1 MSSIFLYCIFTF
13 LLPLQARLAKQKVYI
28 HIFVSTSLN
37 KTEIVKFTTGRVIDL
52 VSNDVQRLEDHTV
65 LWGISAL
72 LDFFL
77 LVPIIVVLL
86 VYFIGWQALMGVT
99 CLFLLVPYFTGLS
112 YVFAVLRL
120 KTAASSDKRISLLN
134 QVISG
139 IRAIKTQALEDKFR
153 EKIKSV
159 RR

>member
-1 MSSIFLYCIFTF
+1 M
-13 LLPLQARLAKQKVYI
+13 
-28 HIFVSTSLN
+28 LN
-37 KTEIVKFTTGRVIDL
+37 KTELLKFTTGRVIDL
-52 VSNDVQRLEDHTV
+52 VSNDVQRLEDHAV
-65 LWGISAL
+65 MMDFSAF

-77 LVPIIVVLL
+77 LLPIIVVLL

-99 CLFLLVPYFTGLS
+99 CLVLLIPYFAGLS

-120 KTAASSDKRISLLN
+120 RTTAFSDSRISFLN

-139 IRAIKTQALEDKFR
+139 IRAIKTHALEDEFR
-153 EKIKSV
+153 EKIKHV

>member
-1 MSSIFLYCIFTF
+1 M
-13 LLPLQARLAKQKVYI
+13 
-28 HIFVSTSLN
+28 LN
-37 KTEIVKFTTGRVIDL
+37 KTELLKFTTGRVIDL
-52 VSNDVQRLEDHTV
+52 VTNDVQRLEEHTV
-65 LWGISAL
+65 IWGVSAL

-77 LVPIIVVLL
+77 LVTIIGVLL

-99 CLFLLVPYFTGLS
+99 CLVLLIPYFAGLS

-120 KTAASSDKRISLLN
+120 RKTAFSDSRISLLN

-139 IRAIKTQALEDKFR
+139 IRAIKTHALEDEFR
-153 EKIKSV
+153 EKIEQV

>member
-28 HIFVSTSLN
+28 HFSFYFLN
-37 KTEIVKFTTGRVIDL
+37 KTEILKFTTGRVIDL

-86 VYFIGWQALMGVT
+86 VYSIGWQALMGVT
-99 CLFLLVPYFTGLS
+99 YLFLLVPYFTGLS

>member
-1 MSSIFLYCIFTF
+1 M
-13 LLPLQARLAKQKVYI
+13 
-28 HIFVSTSLN
+28 LN
-37 KTEIVKFTTGRVIDL
+37 KTELLKFTTGRVIDL
-52 VSNDVQRLEDHTV
+52 VTNDVQRLEEHTV
-65 LWGISAL
+65 IWGVSAL

-77 LVPIIVVLL
+77 LVTIIGVLL

-99 CLFLLVPYFTGLS
+99 CLVLLIPYFAGLS

-120 KTAASSDKRISLLN
+120 RTTAFSDSRISLLN

-139 IRAIKTQALEDKFR
+139 IRAIKTHALEDEFR
-153 EKIKSV
+153 GKIEQV

>member
-1 MSSIFLYCIFTF
+1 MSSVFLYFIFTF